1 MRRKIFISIFV
12 AVLSLGQTLTA
23 QSSRD
28 SLDYYYNL
36 KEFEHDFYALQYGRM
51 NDDAGQGQKWYK
63 RFCIFHVTDVHGCN
77 DLLHDAVTVA
87 RGKADVVVG
96 TGDDASGVAVR
107 DSLHVRTKLD
117 EAASTVMAASKGEI
131 PYMSVPGN
139 HDVAGIRKEDF
150 FNRIDSMIGKLC
162 PGVVWGDPE
171 GCRSYGYADF
181 GGGAPNGSFRII
193 LLDPFDYDDREFGT
207 TRTFMTATF
216 SQKQVDWLVSTLRDA
231 AAKGL
236 HVITAMH
243 YSFGDN
249 SLPFTEEL
257 AKPDAVFYQDPFM
270 IPDII
275 DAIQHKKVLKATYRD
290 EKGKQN
296 IRVNEDFRD
305 VADLDYVCHLF
316 GHIHSR
322 NEYRCQKTDGSK
334 EYDILMIGEASLST
348 MGTALN
354 KIIRTQGTLNEIQF
368 SALLIDTVE
377 KNIYRVGYGAGTTYN
392 LSDSGRLSKISY
404 KF

>member
-1 MRRKIFISIFV
+1 MRRKILISLSV
-12 AVLSLGQTLTA
+12 AVLWLAQTLTA

-28 SLDYYYNL
+28 SLDYCYNL
-36 KEFEHDFYALQYGRM
+36 KEFEHDFYALQLGRI
-51 NDDAGQGQKWYK
+51 NDESGQGQSWYK
-63 RFCIFHVTDVHGCN
+63 RFSLFHITDVHGCN
-77 DLLHDAVTVA
+77 SLLHDAVTVA
-87 RGKADVVVG
+87 RGKADVVVS
-96 TGDDASGVAVR
+96 TGDDASGVAIS
-107 DSLHVRTKLD
+107 DSLHVKSKLD
-117 EAASTVMAASKGEI
+117 EVAATVTLASGASV

-139 HDVAGIRKEDF
+139 HDVTGIRKEDY
-150 FNRIDSMIGKLC
+150 FNRIDTMIGELC

-171 GCRSYGYADF
+171 GFRSYGYADF
-181 GGGAPNGSFRII
+181 EAGAPNGSFRII
-193 LLDPFDYDDREFGT
+193 LLDPFDYEDGEFGT
-207 TRTFMTATF
+207 KRGFMTATF
-216 SQKQVDWLVSTLRDA
+216 SQKQVDWLIGTLRDA

-257 AKPDAVFYQDPFM
+257 AKPDAAFYQDPFM

-290 EKGKQN
+290 GNGRQD
-296 IRVNEDFRD
+296 IRVDEDFRG

-334 EYDILMIGEASLST
+334 KYDILMIGEASLST

-354 KIIRTQGTLNEIQF
+354 KIFRTPGTLNEIQF

-377 KNIYRVGYGAGTTYN
+377 KNIYRVGYGAATTYD
-392 LSDSGRLSKISY
+392 LSGPGRLSKISY